1 MAKGGGF
8 MPMGK
13 GKGKKERA
21 KNTKGTLGR
30 LIQYLSAQKLKL
42 FIVMFLVLAATGIN
56 LIGPYLIGV
65 AIDDYI
71 IPGNI
76 AGLVKILV
84 IMGVI
89 YGVSALI
96 MWLQMFMMVSVS
108 QHAVRDI
115 RNDLFKKMQ
124 TLSLSFFD
132 QRTHGEL
139 MSRLTNDI
147 ENISNTLSQS
157 VTQLMSS
164 VLTIIGVAI
173 MMFVLNWK
181 LAIVSIVFIP
191 LVILITKGIAKFT
204 RKGFLAQ
211 QQNLGDLNG
220 IIEETISGQRV
231 VKVYGQEEAVVEK
244 FSVTNEKLRIS
255 AIKARILAGIMGP
268 FMNLM
273 NNASYAVVASAGG
286 YLAVQGMI
294 SIGLIASFLNYVK
307 QFTRPIHQIAQLYN
321 TIQAALAGA
330 ERVFEVMDEKPE
342 LTDSENALVLEDVK
356 GEVVFENVDFA
367 YKKDVP
373 VLKNVSFTAKP
384 GQTIALVGP
393 TGAGK
398 TTIINLLTRFYDINS
413 GSIMIDGLDL
423 RDMKKDSLR
432 RKLGIVLQDTYLFTG
447 TVMENIRYGRL
458 DATDE
463 EVKEAARL
471 ANAEQFIH
479 RLPEGYDTL
488 LNEEGSN
495 LSLGQ
500 RQLLSIARAIL
511 ADPAILILDEA
522 TSSVDTRTEMHIQE
536 ALLNLMKGRTS
547 FVIAHRLST
556 IREADMILVINDGE
570 IIERGNHHELLENKG
585 FYYNLYTS
593 QFKKFAS

>member
-1 MAKGGGF
+1 MARGGF
-8 MPMGK
+8 MSMGRGK
-13 GKGKKERA
+13 GKTEKA
-21 KNTKGTLGR
+21 KNVKGTLSR
-30 LIQYLSAQKLKL
+30 LLQYLGAQKLKL
-42 FIVMFLVLAATGIN
+42 IFVMFLVLAATG
-56 LIGPYLIGV
+56 LSLMGPFLLGV
-65 AIDDYI
+65 AIDGYI
-71 IPGNI
+71 MPGNLG
-76 AGLVKILV
+76 GLVKILA

-89 YGVSALI
+89 YAINALI
-96 MWLQMFMMVSVS
+96 SWLQMFTMVSIS

-115 RNDLFKKMQ
+115 RNDLFSKMQ
-124 TLSLSFFD
+124 TLSLRFFD

-164 VLTIIGVAI
+164 VLTIIGVAT
-173 MMFVLNWK
+173 MMIILSWK
-181 LAIVSIVFIP
+181 LAIVCLVFIP
-191 LVILITKGIAKFT
+191 LIMFFTKWIAKYT

-220 IIEETISGQRV
+220 MIEETISGQRV
-231 VKVYGQEEAVVEK
+231 IKVYGQEEAVVEK
-244 FSVTNEKLRIS
+244 FNVANEKLRKS
-255 AIKARILAGIMGP
+255 AIRARILAGIMGP
-268 FMNLM
+268 LM
-273 NNASYAVVASAGG
+273 GLVNNASYAIVAIAGG
-286 YLAVQGMI
+286 FFAVQGTLTV
-294 SIGLIASFLNYVK
+294 GVIASFLNYAK
-307 QFTRPIHQIAQLYN
+307 QFTHPINQIAQLYN
-321 TIQAALAGA
+321 TIQSALAGA
-330 ERVFEVMDEKPE
+330 ERVFEIMDEKPE
-342 LTDSENALVLEDVK
+342 LTDHENAILLEDVK
-356 GEVVFENVDFA
+356 GEVVFEKVDFG
-367 YKKDVP
+367 YKKDIP
-373 VLKNVSFTAKP
+373 VLKNVNFTAKP

-398 TTIINLLTRFYDINS
+398 TTIINLLTRFYDINN
-413 GSIMIDGLDL
+413 GSIMIDGQDL

-432 RKLGIVLQDTYLFTG
+432 SKLGIVLQDTYLFSG
-447 TVMENIRYGRL
+447 TVIENIRYGRL

-463 EVKEAARL
+463 EVKAAAKL

-479 RLPEGYDTL
+479 RLTDGYDTL

-536 ALLNLMKGRTS
+536 ALLKLMEGRTS

-556 IREADMILVINDGE
+556 IREADKILVISDGE
-570 IIERGNHHELLENKG
+570 IIEKGNHHELLDNKG